1 MAIKRSGTTVK
12 DLANKNS
19 IASKTVK
26 AVDRRDITA
35 VNVELGFQGNSAKAE
50 TSRTAERAI
59 RQFNRVRFDDQ
70 SRVNPEYKWR

>member
-1 MAIKRSGTTVK
+1 MAVKRSGTTVK

-26 AVDRRDITA
+26 AVDRRDITVA
-35 VNVELGFQGNSAKAE
+35 NVELGFQGNSAKAE